1 MSAVDDLQAAAS
13 RYAGVASF
21 GAVAATGA
29 VDTGT
34 VNAVQN
40 ALAWVRDHVP
50 DESSNAAT
58 LMGRLSDANSITT
71 SASGL
76 ATYFNQIADQQNL
89 GGSNL
94 TFTSTFKQL
103 QAGVPSW
110 IIYAAAGAVLLGVAV
125 MIVRHQLKPSKG
137 ARRLR
142 PAMAGFDA
150 LYDGHGRYDDN
161 DDVEDAEYE

>member
-21 GAVAATGA
+21 GAVAATGT
-29 VDTGT
+29 VDSGT
-34 VNAVQN
+34 INAVAS

-50 DESSNAAT
+50 TESSNAAA
-58 LMGRLSDANSITT
+58 LMSQLSDASSITA

-76 ATYFNQIADQQNL
+76 TTYLNQIADQQNL

-103 QAGVPSW
+103 QAGIPSW
-110 IIYAAAGAVLLGVAV
+110 IVYAAGAAVLLGVAV
-125 MIVRHQLKPSKG
+125 MLVRQYGKSAP
-137 ARRLR
+137 RRALR
-142 PAMAGFDA
+142 PAFAGA
-150 LYDGHGRYDDN
+150 LGHGYDD
-161 DDVEDAEYE
+161 DDIEDAEYE